1 MNATGSLG
9 VLIPTRNSA
18 ALLPRYLEALE
29 AWLDMAKEVIVVDSF
44 STDGTLELLKTRLR
58 HPRVQF
64 LSHPPGLYASWNFGI
79 QHLETKYAYI
89 ATVCDTITR
98 EGMERL
104 LATALSHQSDV
115 VVSKPNLFTLD
126 GRPVEI
132 EWPIDDVIQSLGIRS
147 PRTLHRLEAVAFTF
161 FHAIGALTGSCASDL
176 FRTSCLKRYP
186 FPTGVGAGADGLWS
200 TLHAA
205 EVTWT
210 AVSEKFST
218 FTIHPP
224 FATAE
229 DRLRDQNMKRADQI
243 LGEAVKEWQR
253 SNLVTEV
260 DLERLES
267 KEGLRLQRWYVE
279 NGATLNRCRKNKFPW
294 ILNPHAWLL
303 RAQRQRARAR
313 LRLWKMRALGAVG
326 AQCERDR
333 AREGDRIPRVPDP
346 RPIAPMASTPGGID

>member
-1 MNATGSLG
+1 MNASRSLG

-29 AWLDMAKEVIVVDSF
+29 VWLDMATEVVVVDSF

-58 HPRVQF
+58 HPHVQF

-79 QHLETKYAYI
+79 QHLQSEYTYI

-98 EGMERL
+98 AGMEKL
-104 LATALSHQSDV
+104 LATALLHQSDV
-115 VVSKPNLFTLD
+115 VVSKPNLHKLD

-132 EWPIDDVIQSLGIRS
+132 KWPIDDVIQALGIRS
-147 PRTLHRLEAVAFTF
+147 PRTLRRLEAVVFAF
-161 FHAIGALTGSCASDL
+161 FHAASALTGSCASDL

-186 FPTGVGAGADGLWS
+186 FPTGVGMVADGAWS

-210 AVSEKFST
+210 VVSEKFST
-218 FTIHPP
+218 FAIHPT

-229 DRLRDQNMKRADQI
+229 DCLRGQKMKGADQI

-253 SNLVTEV
+253 SNLVTET
-260 DLERLES
+260 DLERLGW
-267 KEGLRLQRWYVE
+267 KEGFRLQRRFVE
-279 NGATLNRCRKNKFPW
+279 NRAALDRCRKNKFPW
-294 ILNPHAWLL
+294 ILNPRAWLL
-303 RAQRQRARAR
+303 RTQRQRARAR
-313 LRLWKMRALGAVG
+313 LHSWKMNALCAAGEHERTRP
-326 AQCERDR
+326 CE
-333 AREGDRIPRVPDP
+333 
-346 RPIAPMASTPGGID
+346 GG